1 MTAQVLIITKECI
14 VCSSD
19 QAATMS
25 DGKTYDG
32 MRKIFKL
39 TDSLPAEIMFNGN
52 ADFENFSMET
62 LISKFRSTADFEKL
76 KTIEN
81 VKDEF
86 IRFLSK
92 NTQSGDVNGYL
103 KDVLEYFKDDMIS
116 KIDAE
121 GFDNVISNARRK
133 EILPFV
139 EEYPGFP
146 DEFVDIIP
154 EDRDKQEFNLIIWE
168 IFCHELSFEGTGVIF
183 AGFDIGHDFPSF
195 FEINIHCNN
204 HGEIVYEEVDSA
216 VNCENPYLKV
226 FAINEEAYTFITG
239 VNSNFE
245 IFLKD
250 YIDDSNQ
257 VIIKNVRN
265 LLERENIERVEDIIE
280 IFKNVINEEYSD
292 FSEYFNYYRMNTVES
307 TSFAIEYL
315 PRWLL
320 CDLAD
325 YLIQI
330 TGLKQKISSEIE
342 SVSMEADVTLI
353 TKYNSFKWVK
363 NSNKRV

>member
-32 MRKIFKL
+32 MRKIFRL
-39 TDSLPAEIMFNGN
+39 TDLLPAEIMFNGN
-52 ADFENFSMET
+52 ADFENFSMEA
-62 LISKFRSTADFEKL
+62 LISKFRSTVDFEKL

-92 NTQSGDVNGYL
+92 NTQSGDVNEYL
-103 KDVLEYFKDDMIS
+103 KEVLEYFKDDLIS
-116 KIDAE
+116 KINAE
-121 GFDNVISNARRK
+121 GFDNVIANARRK
-133 EILPFV
+133 EMLSFV

-146 DEFVDIIP
+146 DEFFDIVPDDRYKP
-154 EDRDKQEFNLIIWE
+154 EVNLIIWE
-168 IFCHELSFEGTGVIF
+168 IFCYELSFEGTGIIF

-204 HGEIVYEEVDSA
+204 HGEVVYEDVDSR
-216 VNCENPYLKV
+216 VNCQNPYLKV

-239 VNSNFE
+239 VHSNFE
-245 IFLKD
+245 EDLKE
-250 YIDDSNQ
+250 YLFNSND
-257 VIIKNVRN
+257 VIIENMRN
-265 LLERENIERVEDIIE
+265 LLEKENIDEIDKIIDICNI
-280 IFKNVINEEYSD
+280 VVNEGYSD
-292 FSEYFNYYRMNTVES
+292 LNEYITDYKVGAVEF
-307 TSFAIEYL
+307 TSVSIEYL

-325 YLIQI
+325 YLIQL
-330 TGLKQKISSEIE
+330 TALKQKISSEIE
-342 SVSMEADVTLI
+342 SVSMEADVTLM
-353 TKYNSFKWVK
+353 TKYDGLKWVK
-363 NSNKRV
+363 YNYERI